1 MNKPFR
7 IMVIVSTLGVAPHA
21 FASEPA
27 QLTNAQMD
35 RISAGAAAMGA
46 GAGTAIGTLF
56 SGIVV
61 TITTQTAG
69 ADVFV
74 AGEINS
80 VAASFLPGPQGGAAS
95 SLGIGLTSP

>member
-35 RISAGAAAMGA
+35 RISAGAAAM

-95 SLGIGLTSP
+95 FLGIGLTSP